1 MITVT
6 GAEPAVQTLFN
17 PRSVAVIGAS
27 SKPGTLSWWP
37 LRLLVQYGFAG
48 GVHPVN
54 PSRSEI
60 EGVPCVAS
68 LADVGGPVDLAVIAL
83 NAKNTVQAVRDCA
96 AAGVKVAVLPSQGFG
111 ETGED
116 GRAMEREMLA
126 AARES
131 GLRIVGPNTDGVGNL
146 ATGALAT
153 IQPIFGQG
161 VEPGRVAVIT
171 QSGATAASLIMRL
184 KEEGIGTRLYA
195 SAGNEID
202 LGLADYLSVALQ
214 DPEVSMVVSFVEAIR
229 RPDDFVKVAELAAE
243 LGKPIVL
250 IKVGR
255 TEQAARRAAAHTGAL
270 AGADEIYQAVFDSLG
285 IIRVDELSE
294 VVAVAKFYL
303 SRGLPQDDGVAIM
316 SVSGGQA
323 GALADRAARSGVT
336 VPDLGP
342 AATAELEELLA
353 FGTAINPCDLTG
365 EVARDSGLAT
375 AAYTA
380 FDADPSV
387 STVVYARKE
396 LTGDAGRRASER
408 IAAAAAPKER
418 TPLAIYSMD
427 GEPND
432 EEKAAFAEAD
442 IPVFTSAGELFTA
455 VRTLAA
461 YRRGA
466 ERARTRKTGPAART
480 GESGGAGTV
489 PAIRIGESGGAG
501 TGPAAR
507 TGESGQAASRA
518 LPGGAGPL
526 DEAAAKA
533 LLAEYGVAVPAEALA
548 TSADDAVAHAE
559 RIGYPVVLK
568 VADARVPHKTEIGGV
583 EVGLAGAA
591 AVRAAYEGIDARA
604 RAHLGDA
611 PEGVL
616 VQQQITDGVEMI
628 AGIVVDPQF
637 GPFVLLGSGG
647 VLTEL
652 LSDAVLRPA
661 PVEPGEVRDMIAELR
676 GRKLLTGF
684 RGAPPAD
691 VDALADT
698 VSALSRLGADHA
710 DRIAELDLNPV
721 LVRPAGHGAVAVDA
735 LIVLGETEESR

>member
-17 PRSVAVIGAS
+17 PRSIAVIGAS

-37 LRLLVQYGFAG
+37 LHLLVQYGFAG

-54 PSRSEI
+54 PGRAEI
-60 EGVPCVAS
+60 EGVPCVPS
-68 LADVGGPVDLAVIAL
+68 LADVGEPVDLAVIAL
-83 NAKNTVQAVRDCA
+83 NAKNTVQAVRDCV

-116 GRAMEREMLA
+116 GRALEREILA
-126 AARES
+126 TAREG
-131 GLRIVGPNTDGVGNL
+131 GLRIVGPNTDGAGNL

-153 IQPIFGQG
+153 IQPIFGEG
-161 VEPGRVAVIT
+161 VEPGRVAVVT
-171 QSGATAASLIMRL
+171 QSGATAASLIRRL

-214 DPEVSMVVSFVEAIR
+214 DPEVSLVASFVEAIR
-229 RPDDFVKVAELAAE
+229 RPDDFVHVAELAAR

-294 VVAVAKFYL
+294 VVAVAKFHL

-323 GALADRAARSGVT
+323 GALADRAARAGVR
-336 VPDLGP
+336 VPELGP
-342 AATAELEELLA
+342 AATARLEELLT
-353 FGTAINPCDLTG
+353 FGTAINPADLTG
-365 EVARDSGLAT
+365 EVARNSGLAT
-375 AAYTA
+375 AVYTA
-380 FDADPSV
+380 LDADPAI

-396 LTGDAGRRASER
+396 LTGDAGRRASREL
-408 IAAAAAPKER
+408 AEAAAPKER

-427 GEPND
+427 GRLND
-432 EEKAAFAEAD
+432 EEREAFATAG
-442 IPVFTSAGELFTA
+442 IPVFTSAAELFTA
-455 VRTLAA
+455 VRALAA
-461 YRRGA
+461 HRRGA
-466 ERARTRKTGPAART
+466 ERARAGRPRRTAAPA
-480 GESGGAGTV
+480 GELPAG
-489 PAIRIGESGGAG
+489 S
-501 TGPAAR
+501 
-507 TGESGQAASRA
+507 
-518 LPGGAGPL
+518 GPL
-526 DEAAAKA
+526 DEAATKA
-533 LLAEYGVAVPAEALA
+533 LLAAYGIATPAEALA
-548 TSADDAVAHAE
+548 ADADEAVAHAE
-559 RIGYPVVLK
+559 RIGHPVVLK

-583 EVGLAGAA
+583 AVGLADAA
-591 AVRAAYEGIDARA
+591 AVRAAYEGIVARA
-604 RAHLGDA
+604 RAHLGDDPA
-611 PEGVL
+611 GVL
-616 VQQQITDGVEMI
+616 VQQQITDGVELI
-628 AGIVVDPQF
+628 AGIVTDPQF

-661 PVEPGEVRDMIAELR
+661 PVEPDEVHEMIAQLR
-676 GRKLLTGF
+676 GRKLLDGF

-691 VDALADT
+691 VDALAAT

-721 LVRPAGHGAVAVDA
+721 LVRPAGHGAVAADA
-735 LIVLGETEESR
+735 LIVLSEGTS

>member
-229 RPDDFVKVAELAAE
+229 RPDDFVKVAGLAAE

-380 FDADPSV
+380 FDADPAV

-427 GEPND
+427 GELND

-466 ERARTRKTGPAART
+466 ERARTRKTGQATRT
-480 GESGGAGTV
+480 GD
-489 PAIRIGESGGAG
+489 SGGAG
-501 TGPAAR
+501 TGQATR
-507 TGESGQAASRA
+507 TGESGRA

-533 LLAEYGVAVPAEALA
+533 LLAEYGVAVPAEAPA

-583 EVGLAGAA
+583 EVGLADAA

-735 LIVLGETEESR
+735 LIVLGGTEESR

>member
-6 GAEPAVQTLFN
+6 GAEAAVQTLFH

-48 GVHPVN
+48 GVYPVN

-60 EGVPCVAS
+60 EGVPCVGS
-68 LADVGGPVDLAVIAL
+68 LADVGEPVDLAVIAL

-116 GRAMEREMLA
+116 GRALEREILA
-126 AARES
+126 AAGQS

-153 IQPIFGQG
+153 IQPIFGEG
-161 VEPGRVAVIT
+161 VLPGQVAVIT
-171 QSGATAASLIMRL
+171 QSGATAASLIRRL

-229 RPDDFVKVAELAAE
+229 RADDFVRVAELAAE

-285 IIRVDELSE
+285 IIRVDELGE

-342 AATAELEELLA
+342 AATAELEELLD

-365 EVARDSGLAT
+365 EVARNSGLAT

-380 FDADPSV
+380 FDADPAV

-408 IAAAAAPKER
+408 IARAAAPKER

-427 GEPND
+427 GRLND
-432 EEKAAFAEAD
+432 EEKTAFAEAD
-442 IPVFTSAGELFTA
+442 IPVFTSAAELFTA

-461 YRRGA
+461 HRRA
-466 ERARTRKTGPAART
+466 AARARARKTVRAAR
-480 GESGGAGTV
+480 GPV
-489 PAIRIGESGGAG
+489 PRE
-501 TGPAAR
+501 
-507 TGESGQAASRA
+507 
-518 LPGGAGPL
+518 LPGRSGPL
-526 DEAAAKA
+526 DEAETKA
-533 LLAEYGVAVPAEALA
+533 LLAEYGIAVPAEALA
-548 TSADDAVAHAE
+548 TTADDAVAHAG

-583 EVGLAGAA
+583 AVGLADAG
-591 AVRAAYEGIDARA
+591 AVRAAYAGIDARA

-611 PEGVL
+611 PAGVL
-616 VQQQITDGVEMI
+616 VQQQIVDGVEMI
-628 AGIVVDPQF
+628 AGLVVDPQF

-661 PVEPGEVRDMIAELR
+661 PVEPDEVRDMLGELR

-684 RGAPPAD
+684 RGSAPAD
-691 VDALADT
+691 VAALADT

-710 DRIAELDLNPV
+710 GRIAELDLNPV

-735 LIVLGETEESR
+735 LIILGEAEESR

>member
-380 FDADPSV
+380 FDADPAI

-427 GEPND
+427 GELND

-480 GESGGAGTV
+480 GESG
-489 PAIRIGESGGAG
+489 
-501 TGPAAR
+501 
-507 TGESGQAASRA
+507 QAASRA

-533 LLAEYGVAVPAEALA
+533 LLAEYGVAVPAEAPA

>member
-1 MITVT
+1 VINVT
-6 GAEPAVQTLFN
+6 GAESAVQTLFN

-68 LADVGGPVDLAVIAL
+68 LADIGEPVDLAVIAL

-116 GRAMEREMLA
+116 GRALEREMLA

-153 IQPIFGQG
+153 IQPIFGEG
-161 VEPGRVAVIT
+161 VEPGRVAVVT
-171 QSGATAASLIMRL
+171 QSGATAASLIRRL

-229 RPDDFVKVAELAAE
+229 RPDDFVRVAELAAD

-342 AATAELEELLA
+342 AATAELEELLT
-353 FGTAINPCDLTG
+353 FGTPDNPCDLTG
-365 EVARDSGLAT
+365 EVARNSGLAT
-375 AAYTA
+375 AVYSVL
-380 FDADPSV
+380 DADPAV

-396 LTGDAGRRASER
+396 LTGEAGRRASEKL
-408 IAAAAAPKER
+408 AEAAAPKER

-427 GEPND
+427 GELND
-432 EEKAAFAEAD
+432 EEKAAFAQAD
-442 IPVFTSAGELFTA
+442 IPVFTSAAELFTA
-455 VRTLAA
+455 VRALAA

-466 ERARTRKTGPAART
+466 GRTRTAKTGQA
-480 GESGGAGTV
+480 GA
-489 PAIRIGESGGAG
+489 PRE
-501 TGPAAR
+501 
-507 TGESGQAASRA
+507 
-518 LPGGAGPL
+518 LPGTAGPL
-526 DEAAAKA
+526 DETTTKA
-533 LLAEYGVAVPAEALA
+533 LLAEYGIPVPEEALA

-559 RIGYPVVLK
+559 RIGYPAVLK
-568 VADARVPHKTEIGGV
+568 VTDARVPHKTEIGGV
-583 EVGLAGAA
+583 EVGLSDAA

-616 VQQQITDGVEMI
+616 VQQQIVDGVEMI

-661 PVEPGEVRDMIAELR
+661 PVEPAEVHDMIRELR
-676 GRKLLTGF
+676 GSKLLTGF
-684 RGAPPAD
+684 RGSAPAD

-721 LVRPAGHGAVAVDA
+721 LVRPAGHGAIAVDA
-735 LIVLGETEESR
+735 LIVLGEAEESR